1 MDFLDVVYMAA
12 VLILAVLWWLHCF
25 SSSDTSKANLPPA
38 HAAGPSSATSSRSS
52 FSAAR
57 SCISSATSAASTAP
71 SSSSAWG
78 SAPSSSSSSDLIH
91 EALVRR
97 GPLFASRP
105 PDSPTRIIFSSG
117 KRTINSAPYGPLWRS
132 LRRNLVSQLV
142 SPSRLPSFSW
152 IRHWAVSLLLSRLR
166 EASGGGAAAVEI
178 MPHLRLTICSI
189 LACICFGVKVAEE
202 KIKEIEEV
210 LKEIMLMTT
219 PKLAD
224 FLPAL
229 TPLFRS
235 QLRAARKLR
244 QRQLDCLLPLVRARR
259 AFVERGVQDSD
270 WEMLVP
276 AGEAYVDSL
285 LTLDAAGPLG
295 DEELV
300 TLCSEVMSAGTD
312 TSATSLEWAMLHIV
326 LDQPAQERL
335 HREVAAA
342 AAAAAASGER
352 IADEEDV
359 EKMPYLTAVVKETL
373 RRHPPSHF
381 LLSHAATREAELG
394 GYRIPAEASVEFYT
408 AWVTED
414 PAIWER
420 PKEWLPE
427 RFMEGGDG
435 SDTDVTGTKSVRMT
449 PFGAGRRI
457 CPAATLGMLHV
468 HLLLANIVREF
479 WLVAPPGN
487 PPDPTEA
494 FAFTVVMKHPLRA
507 VLHQRNYQRRVKEMG
522 LHTYGSRMLQA
533 V

>member
-25 SSSDTSKANLPPA
+25 SSSDTSKANLPP
-38 HAAGPSSATSSRSS
+38 GPRGWPLVGNLFQIILQRRPFMYIVRDLRRLYGPIFLLRMGQRTLVVV
-52 FSAAR
+52 
-57 SCISSATSAASTAP
+57 
-71 SSSSAWG
+71 
-78 SAPSSSSSSDLIH
+78 SSSDLIH

-342 AAAAAASGER
+342 AVASGER

-381 LLSHAATREAELG
+381 LLACRHAGGGARRVPHPGGGERGILHGMGDGGSRNMGTAEGVAAGEIHGRWGRVGHRRHGYQICEDDAVRCRPTNLPRRHPRHAACAPPTREHRSRVPVG
-394 GYRIPAEASVEFYT
+394 GPARQ
-408 AWVTED
+408 
-414 PAIWER
+414 PAR
-420 PKEWLPE
+420 PDRGL
-427 RFMEGGDG
+427 RFHRRNETPTPGRPQ
-435 SDTDVTGTKSVRMT
+435 SEKLSKKS
-449 PFGAGRRI
+449 
-457 CPAATLGMLHV
+457 
-468 HLLLANIVREF
+468 
-479 WLVAPPGN
+479 
-487 PPDPTEA
+487 
-494 FAFTVVMKHPLRA
+494 
-507 VLHQRNYQRRVKEMG
+507 
-522 LHTYGSRMLQA
+522 
-533 V
+533 